1 MQFAKRI
8 EKLPAYLFA
17 EISKK
22 IAEKRAQG
30 VDVISFGI
38 GDPDLATPDHLL
50 DALQTASRDPANH
63 RYPESEGLPELRQ
76 SIARWYQRRF
86 GVEVD
91 PDKEVL
97 PLIGSKEGIGH
108 IAFCFIDP
116 GDVAL
121 VPDPGYPVY
130 AVGTLLA
137 GGEPYFL
144 PLTEENDFLPDLDSI
159 PEEIA
164 RKAKLLWLNY
174 PNNPTGAVADLEFFE
189 RAVAFATHHG
199 LAVLHDGPYSEVA
212 FDGYRPVSF
221 LQAEGAKDVGVEFH
235 SLSKSYNMTG
245 WRIGMAVGNRDII
258 NALMRLKSNLDS
270 GIPQAIQRMA
280 IEALEGPQDCIEEH
294 NRIYERRRDRLVG
307 ALSKLGLRL
316 RPPKASLYLW
326 ARVPEGTTSVQFA
339 ARLLDEA
346 GVVVTPG
353 IGYGPTGEGYIRLS
367 LRYRTTPGEGVQGWS
382 GVRLGGFRP
391 ATVVA
396 IARATTESDISF
408 SAPSSGPSA
417 QARSM
422 SSLVPLA

>member
-1 MQFAKRI
+1 MARLARRI

-38 GDPDLATPDHLL
+38 GDPDLPTPDHIVESMIE
-50 DALQTASRDPANH
+50 AARDPANH
-63 RYPESEGLPELRQ
+63 RYPESEGLPELHEA
-76 SIARWYQRRF
+76 IARWYERRF
-86 GVEVD
+86 GVQLN
-91 PDKEVL
+91 PATEVL

-108 IAFCFIDP
+108 IALCFIDP

-130 AVGTLLA
+130 SVGTVLA
-137 GGEPYFL
+137 GGEPYYL

-159 PEEIA
+159 PEGVA
-164 RKAKLLWLNY
+164 RKAKVLWLNY

-189 RAVAFATHHG
+189 RAVAFARKNDV
-199 LAVLHDGPYSEVA
+199 AILHDGPYSEVA

-221 LQAEGAKDVGVEFH
+221 LQAEDAKDVGIEFH

-245 WRIGMAVGNRDII
+245 WRIGMAVGNAEII
-258 NALMRLKSNLDS
+258 DALMRVKSNLDS

-280 IEALEGPQDCIEEH
+280 ITALEGPQDCIGQH
-294 NRIYERRRDRLVG
+294 NTIYERRRDRLV
-307 ALSKLGLRL
+307 AVLSKLGLRL
-316 RPPKASLYLW
+316 RAPKASLYLW

-339 ARLLDEA
+339 TRLLDEA

-353 IGYGPTGEGYIRLS
+353 IGYGPTGEGYVRLS
-367 LRYRTTPGEGVQGWS
+367 LTIPNDRLEEGVRRMEALTGQ
-382 GVRLGGFRP
+382 
-391 ATVVA
+391 
-396 IARATTESDISF
+396 
-408 SAPSSGPSA
+408 
-417 QARSM
+417 
-422 SSLVPLA
+422 